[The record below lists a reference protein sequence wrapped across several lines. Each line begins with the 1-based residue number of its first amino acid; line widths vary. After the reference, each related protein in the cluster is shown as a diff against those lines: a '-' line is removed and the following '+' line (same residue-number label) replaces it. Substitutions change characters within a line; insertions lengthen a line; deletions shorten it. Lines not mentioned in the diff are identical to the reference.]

1 MASADILYSEYLHTE
16 YCMPHAIARS
26 PLGEQVYLQVL
37 QRIQQGSIPGG
48 TRIRDAA
55 IASELGVSRTP
66 VREALLRLSREGLL
80 SAEAG
85 RGFRLTPLD
94 RTELHEI
101 GSILAALEPL
111 ALDQS
116 PAPDPPR
123 LDRLADIVRRLE
135 QTRGDVDR
143 CIELDDD
150 FHRVLLED
158 CPNRRL
164 LALVATL
171 RRSLRRYLHHYL
183 ERGGRVSLSS
193 LQHSRITDSLKKG
206 DRAAA
211 RQLLERK
218 WRRGMDEIESALP

>member
-1 MASADILYSEYLHTE
+1 
-16 YCMPHAIARS
+16 MPTIIARS

-37 QRIQQGSIPGG
+37 QRIQRGDIPGG
-48 TRIRDAA
+48 SRVRDGA
-55 IASELGVSRTP
+55 IAAELGVSRTP

-80 SAEAG
+80 SAEVG
-85 RGFRLTPLD
+85 RGFRLTSLD
-94 RTELHEI
+94 RTELRDT

-111 ALDQS
+111 ALELS
-116 PAPDPPR
+116 PEPDSPR
-123 LDRLADIVRRLE
+123 LARLADVVRQLE
-135 QTRGDVDR
+135 QTRGDIAR
-143 CIELDDD
+143 CVELDEE

-183 ERGGRVSLSS
+183 QRGGRVSLSS
-193 LQHSRITDSLKKG
+193 LQHSRIAEALRKG

-218 WRRGMDEIESALP
+218 WRRGIDEIESALP

>member
-1 MASADILYSEYLHTE
+1 
-16 YCMPHAIARS
+16 MPIVIARS

-37 QRIQQGSIPGG
+37 QRIQGGDIPGG
-48 TRIRDAA
+48 SRVRDAA
-55 IASELGVSRTP
+55 IAAELGVSRTP

-80 SAEAG
+80 SAEMG
-85 RGFRLTPLD
+85 RGFRLTSLD
-94 RTELHEI
+94 RTELRDT

-111 ALDQS
+111 ALEQS
-116 PAPDPPR
+116 PEPDSPR
-123 LDRLADIVRRLE
+123 LASLGDVVRQLE
-135 QTRGDVDR
+135 QTRGDVAR
-143 CIELDDD
+143 CVELDEE

-183 ERGGRVSLSS
+183 QRGGRVSLSS
-193 LQHSRITDSLKKG
+193 LQHSRIAEALRKG

-218 WRRGMDEIESALP
+218 WRRGIDEIESALP

>member
-1 MASADILYSEYLHTE
+1 
-16 YCMPHAIARS
+16 MPTIIARS

-37 QRIQQGSIPGG
+37 QRIQRGDIPGG
-48 TRIRDAA
+48 SRVRDAA
-55 IASELGVSRTP
+55 IAAELGVSRTP

-80 SAEAG
+80 SAEVG
-85 RGFRLTPLD
+85 RGFRLTSLD
-94 RTELHEI
+94 RTELRDT

-111 ALDQS
+111 ALELS
-116 PAPDPPR
+116 PEPDSPR
-123 LDRLADIVRRLE
+123 LARLADVVRQLE
-135 QTRGDVDR
+135 QTRGDIAR
-143 CIELDDD
+143 CVELDEE

-183 ERGGRVSLSS
+183 QRGGRVSLSS
-193 LQHSRITDSLKKG
+193 LQHSRIAEALRKG

-218 WRRGMDEIESALP
+218 WRRGIDEIESALP